1 MVKAEASSV
10 ISVIISG
17 FAAPFGRVER
27 FSRELRDVLNSKGY
41 KVLYIDA
48 DGICLARKKR

>member
-1 MVKAEASSV
+1 MKAKVSSV

-17 FAAPFGRVER
+17 FAAPLGREER